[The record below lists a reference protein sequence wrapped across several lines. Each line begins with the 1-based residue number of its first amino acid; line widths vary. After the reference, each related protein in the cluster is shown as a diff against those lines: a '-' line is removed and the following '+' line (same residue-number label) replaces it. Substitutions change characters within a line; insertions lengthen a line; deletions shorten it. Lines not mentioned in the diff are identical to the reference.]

1 MGLSIEPYVLDIVK
15 DATSILNKHA
25 PKKKETDKKKMA
37 AYTKK
42 YNTILI
48 LITLGCFF
56 VYVQT
61 SIPTLQTRKSFP
73 GCKRS
78 FSGYPMYGEENLSGI
93 EYLSCVVSK
102 ISKSSI
108 EPWSSIAGKNKEKIK
123 LLLKK
128 VMDDYIVKTKMVQ
141 EKLNIK

>member
-1 MGLSIEPYVLDIVK
+1 
-15 DATSILNKHA
+15 
-25 PKKKETDKKKMA
+25 MA

-61 SIPTLQTRKSFP
+61 SIPTLLTRKSFP

-78 FSGYPMYGEENLSGI
+78 FQVPMYGEENLSGI
-93 EYLSCVVSK
+93 EYLSCVSK

-141 EKLNIK
+141 EN